1 MMSSFP
7 KGGQFDTV
15 GQCRGAKTG
24 EICFVVS
31 SQMQQHLQNANALMM
46 RMLTAM
52 VMIFFC
58 DLQRRAEMLFENT
71 IREFSA
77 LNDDMMMVVVSGS
90 QKMMQSVL

>member
-31 SQMQQHLQNANALMM
+31 SQMQQHLQNANVLMI
-46 RMLTAM
+46 RMLSAM
-52 VMIFFC
+52 VMMFFC
-58 DLQRRAEMLFENT
+58 DLQIRAKMLFENT

-77 LNDDMMMVVVSGS
+77 LNDVKMVVVVSGS
-90 QKMMQSVL
+90 QKMMQSLL